1 MLTADD
7 LTRIAEV
14 VRQELAR
21 ALHPSVRVVVEPSAE
36 CFSAYVAAASR
47 PANDPD
53 QPDEP
58 PPPKHAA

>member
-21 ALHPSVRVVVEPSAE
+21 ALHPSVRVEITADPAR
-36 CFSAYVAAASR
+36 FGTYVAC

>member
-7 LTRIAEV
+7 LARIAEV

-21 ALHPSVRVVVEPSAE
+21 ALHPSVRLEITADPAR
-36 CFSAYVAAASR
+36 FDAYVSR
-47 PANDPD
+47 PANDPE

-58 PPPKHAA
+58 PPPNHAA

>member
-21 ALHPSVRVVVEPSAE
+21 ALHPSVRLEIAPDPS
-36 CFSAYVAAASR
+36 CFDVYVSR
-47 PANDPD
+47 PANDPE